1 MSKKKTTEQFINEA
15 RSVHG
20 EEYIYDE
27 SIYEEKDKK
36 LKIICKK
43 HGEFWQTPANHIR
56 GKQGCP
62 KCKYEKLSINQRSNK
77 EEFVKKAN
85 ELHNGRYKYIGK
97 YINNRTETTIVC
109 PIHGEFLQTPHVH
122 LSGHGCP
129 KCANNIRYDT
139 ESFIAKATEVHNGK
153 YLYTNT
159 EYKNS
164 HSKVKIL
171 CPIHG
176 EFEQIAYYHLQG
188 AGCPKCNES
197 KLEKEVRSLF
207 DENKVEYIS
216 QCDYKELPW
225 LEKQRLDF
233 YLPKY
238 NIAIECQGVQHYID
252 KSNVFDS
259 LQQNI
264 ERDTLK
270 KQKCYDNGVRLL
282 YYSEQEYEACHTL
295 GNFYHNKNDLL
306 NEILKYGT

>member
-1 MSKKKTTEQFINEA
+1 MSKKKTTEQFIEEA
-15 RSVHG
+15 RKVHG
-20 EEYIYDE
+20 DKYDY
-27 SIYEEKDKK
+27 SNSVYEGKDVK
-36 LKIICKK
+36 LKIICRK

-62 KCKYEKLSINQRSNK
+62 KCKYEKLSFNQRSNK
-77 EEFVKKAN
+77 EEFIKKAN
-85 ELHNGRYKYIGK
+85 KLHKGKYKYIGE
-97 YINNRTETTIVC
+97 YINNRTDTTIVC
-109 PIHGEFLQTPHVH
+109 PIHGEF
-122 LSGHGCP
+122 
-129 KCANNIRYDT
+129 
-139 ESFIAKATEVHNGK
+139 
-153 YLYTNT
+153 
-159 EYKNS
+159 
-164 HSKVKIL
+164 
-171 CPIHG
+171 
-176 EFEQIAYYHLQG
+176 EQVAYYHLQG

-197 KLEKEVRSLF
+197 KLEKEIRSLL
-207 DENKVEYIS
+207 DENKIEYIS
-216 QCDYKELPW
+216 QCGYKKLPW

-270 KQKCYDNGVRLL
+270 NQKCYGNGVRLL
-282 YYSEQEYEACHTL
+282 YYSEQEYETCHTL